1 MVELFFSV
9 SQNHEEKE
17 PFGPGCRD
25 YFWLICHLIDG
36 IAKEDVELSWEE
48 VCHTIPMCHSLLLLT
63 YAI

>member
-1 MVELFFSV
+1 MAAVVVDIFSDLCILM

-36 IAKEDVELSWEE
+36 ITKEDVELSWEQ
-48 VCHTIPMCHSLLLLT
+48 VCFSGLGNN
-63 YAI
+63 